1 VTTTASPPIE
11 STNIKFQDLFDL
23 EEIQSI
29 QDTFAKATGVASIIT
44 DTDGSPI
51 TKPSNFC
58 RLCRDIIRKT
68 EKGLSNC
75 MHSDAVLGRGNPNGP
90 TMQPCLSGALWD
102 GGASIMVGDKH
113 IANWLVGQVRNE
125 QQDEE
130 RMLAYAREIG
140 ADEEAFL
147 AALSEVNIMTTEQFS
162 HVCQALFVMAKQM
175 SKLAYQNVLQART
188 IHERDKV
195 EEALR
200 ENEERFRQVA
210 MTNWVWEVDLEGRY
224 TYCSENVKDT
234 MGYSREEIIGKK
246 PFDFMSQ
253 EEASR
258 VGEIFTK
265 TLAERGRIVDMV
277 NWNITKNG
285 TEICLLTNGVPFYN
299 KAGNI
304 IGYRG
309 ADKDI
314 TDSKRAEGELRASEE
329 RYRRLYQETP
339 AMLHS
344 IDSDGCLISVSNYW
358 LDTLG
363 YEREEVLNRKSTAF
377 LTEESRRY
385 AQEVILPEF
394 FRTGYCFEVPY
405 QYVKK
410 NGEVLDILLS
420 AIAEKDDKGNV
431 TRSLAILVDITER
444 KKAED
449 ALRKSEEKF
458 RLLLNSTAEA
468 IYGLDTKGIC
478 TFCNPACLEI
488 LGYESE
494 ADILGKNVHD
504 LIHHHRRD
512 GSDYPEK
519 ECRIHS
525 AFIKGEGICVDDEV
539 LWRSDGSSF
548 AAEYSSY
555 PMCSGKEVIGAVV
568 TFQDITE
575 RKKAQE
581 ALIEAKHYAEEAN
594 QVKSEFLAK
603 VSHEIR
609 TPITVF
615 MSAIE
620 HLLEIEQNPV
630 HRQVLDLAD
639 LSSHRLY
646 TLVEE
651 VLDFSKI
658 EGHKLELDEE
668 TFNLR
673 KCLQD
678 SVNMMKVKA
687 SEKRLSLKLEIS
699 PDVPEYIFGD
709 EFRLGQILLNLIGN
723 AIKFTEDG
731 GIEISLH
738 LEEESLVFKVK
749 DTGIGIPEERLESV
763 FDAFSQADSST
774 TRKYGG
780 TGLGLAISKGIIEL
794 MGGLINVQSQLG
806 KGSIFTFSLPMK
818 S

>member
-1 VTTTASPPIE
+1 MTTTASPPIE

-90 TMQPCLSGALWD
+90 TMQTCLSGALWD

-147 AALSEVNIMTTEQFS
+147 AALAEVTIMTTEQFS

-188 IHERDKV
+188 IRERDKG

-265 TLAERGRIVDMV
+265 IFATQGRIIDLV
-277 NWNITKNG
+277 NWNITKSG
-285 TEICLLTNGVPFYN
+285 SEICLLTNGAPFYD

-309 ADKDI
+309 GDKDI
-314 TDSKRAEGELRASEE
+314 TDSKRAEEELRASEE
-329 RYRRLYQETP
+329 RYRRLYKETP

-344 IDSDGCLISVSNYW
+344 IDSMGRIISVSNYW
-358 LDTLG
+358 LNTLG
-363 YEREEVLNRKSTAF
+363 YEKDEVINRKSTEF

-385 AQEVILPEF
+385 AQEVVLPEF
-394 FRTGYCFEVPY
+394 FRTGHCFEVPY

-420 AIAEKDDKGNV
+420 AIAEKDGKGNV
-431 TRSLAILVDITER
+431 TRSLAVSVDVTKR
-444 KKAED
+444 KNAEE

-468 IYGLDTKGIC
+468 IYGLDTRGIC

-494 ADILGKNVHD
+494 TDILGKNMHN

-512 GSDYPEK
+512 GSEYPEK
-519 ECRIHS
+519 QCRIHS
-525 AFIKGEGICVDDEV
+525 AFIKGEGVCVDDEV

-548 AAEYSSY
+548 EAAYSSY
-555 PMCSGKEVIGAVV
+555 PMRSGKEVTGAVV

-575 RKKAQE
+575 RKKVQE
-581 ALIEAKHYAEEAN
+581 ALIEAKNCAEAAN

-609 TPITVF
+609 TPMAVF
-615 MSAIE
+615 MSAID
-620 HLLEIEQNPV
+620 HLLDIEKDPV
-630 HRQVLDLAD
+630 HRNILDLAD
-639 LSSHRLY
+639 LSSKRLY

-651 VLDFSKI
+651 ILDFSKI
-658 EGHKLELDEE
+658 AENKLELDEE

-678 SVNMMKVKA
+678 SVSMMKVKA
-687 SEKRLSLKLEIS
+687 SEKRLSVKLEVS
-699 PDVPEYIFGD
+699 PDVPECIFGD

-731 GIEISLH
+731 GIEISVCLKKDT
-738 LEEESLVFKVK
+738 LIFKIK
-749 DTGIGIPEERLESV
+749 DTGIGIPEDRLESV

-794 MGGLINVQSQLG
+794 MGGFINVQSQLG
-806 KGSIFTFSLPMK
+806 KGSIFTFILPMK

>member
-1 VTTTASPPIE
+1 VTTTPSPRIE

-29 QDTFAKATGVASIIT
+29 QDAFAKATGVASIIT

-130 RMLAYAREIG
+130 KMLAYAREIG

-147 AALSEVNIMTTEQFS
+147 AALAEVNIMTTEQFS

-210 MTNWVWEVDLEGRY
+210 MTNWVWEVDLEGCY

-258 VGEIFTK
+258 VEKIFTEI
-265 TLAERGRIVDMV
+265 LATKGRIIDLV
-277 NWNITKNG
+277 NWNITKDG
-285 TEICLLTNGVPFYN
+285 SEICLLTNGAPFFD
-299 KAGNI
+299 KAGNL

-309 ADKDI
+309 GDKDI
-314 TDSKRAEGELRASEE
+314 TESKRAEEELRASEE
-329 RYRRLYQETP
+329 RYRRLYKETP

-344 IDSDGCLISVSNYW
+344 IDSMGRILSVSNYW
-358 LDTLG
+358 LNTLG
-363 YEREEVLNRKSTAF
+363 YDTDEVINRKSTEF
-377 LTEESRRY
+377 LTEESRRF
-385 AQEVILPEF
+385 AQEVVLPEF
-394 FRTGYCFEVPY
+394 FRTGHCFEVPY

-410 NGEVLDILLS
+410 SGEVLDILLS

-431 TRSLAILVDITER
+431 TRSLAVSVDVTER
-444 KKAED
+444 KKAEE

-468 IYGLDTKGIC
+468 IYGLDTRGIC

-494 ADILGKNVHD
+494 ADILGKNMHN

-512 GSDYPEK
+512 GSYYPEK
-519 ECRIHS
+519 QCRIHS
-525 AFIKGEGICVDDEV
+525 AFIKGEGVCVDDEV

-548 AAEYSSY
+548 EAEYSSY
-555 PMCSGKEVIGAVV
+555 PMRSGKEVTGAVV
-568 TFQDITE
+568 TFQDITQ
-575 RKKAQE
+575 RKKTQE
-581 ALIEAKHYAEEAN
+581 ALIEAKIHAEEAN
-594 QVKSEFLAK
+594 AAKSDFLASI
-603 VSHEIR
+603 SHEIR

-615 MSAIE
+615 MSAVE
-620 HLLEIEQNPV
+620 HLLEIDKDPKCQEL
-630 HRQVLDLAD
+630 LDLAHI
-639 LSSHRLY
+639 SSKRLY
-646 TLVEE
+646 
-651 VLDFSKI
+651 VLLNEILDHSKI
-658 EGHKLELDEE
+658 ESRQMFLEEE
-668 TFNLR
+668 TFKVK
-673 KCLQD
+673 KCLIETIE
-678 SVNMMKVKA
+678 MMNERAQKKH
-687 SEKRLSLKLEIS
+687 LKLALDVS
-699 PDVPEYIFGD
+699 PSVPEYMVGD
-709 EFRLGQILLNLIGN
+709 PYRLGQILLNLIGN
-723 AIKFTEDG
+723 AIKFTDDG
-731 GIEISLH
+731 EVTLKVERHG
-738 LEEESLVFKVK
+738 ESLKFSVS
-749 DTGIGIPEERLESV
+749 DTGIGISEDKLEDIFNSFRQV
-763 FDAFSQADSST
+763 DSSS
-774 TRKYGG
+774 TRRHGG
-780 TGLGLAISKGIIEL
+780 VGLGLAISKGLTEL
-794 MGGLINVQSQLG
+794 MGGKIRVQSEPG
-806 KGSIFTFSLPMK
+806 HGSVFSFTLPLK
-818 S
+818 T